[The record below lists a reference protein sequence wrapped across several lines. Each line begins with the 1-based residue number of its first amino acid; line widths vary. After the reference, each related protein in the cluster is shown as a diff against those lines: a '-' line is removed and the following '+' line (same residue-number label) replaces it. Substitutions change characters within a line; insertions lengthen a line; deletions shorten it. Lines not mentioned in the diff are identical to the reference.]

1 MRVTS
6 QDKISIAVTFVFGLL
21 AGSYVYVTG
30 FATTFNLPEA
40 APEDIYSGLIITG
53 EGYGECEK
61 SNTCLAFQVLENGDY
76 RALFDDV
83 GDGNSA
89 AKEGSIPRSLRN
101 ELSAALVAES
111 LVADSKMRNS
121 PDCKYGSEGT
131 NYKFQVTLDQQDY
144 LLDTCQTTI
153 DYDGSVWVSLS
164 KLWNYFTTLK
174 N

>member
-1 MRVTS
+1 MTS

-30 FATTFNLPEA
+30 FATTFNPPEA
-40 APEDIYSGLIITG
+40 VPEDVYSGLLITG
-53 EGYGECEK
+53 EGYGECEQD
-61 SNTCLAFQVLENGDY
+61 NTCLAFQVLENGDY
-76 RALFDDV
+76 RALFDDA

-89 AKEGSIPRSLRN
+89 AKEGSIPRALRN
-101 ELSAALVAES
+101 QLSSALVVET
-111 LVADSKMRNS
+111 LVADSKIRNT

-131 NYKFQVTLDQQDY
+131 NYKFRVTLNQQDY

-153 DYDGSVWVSLS
+153 DYEGPAWASLA
-164 KLWNYFTTLK
+164 KLWNYFATLK